1 MSKNTRQG
9 RVCAIATLAL
19 FATGA
24 QADDL
29 LLIDLS
35 VPNQIT
41 ITATGG
47 LSAATI
53 SGGDT
58 TGVYLDN
65 FYGVAGGSLSTTST
79 GAGNLTNAE
88 NPSDGSPALFRGGGG
103 SDTGLNIFS
112 WSSDVTVTFTAGE
125 LAFTGSGTWAL
136 DAPEYADMLAGNT
149 TGNLYFPADTADD
162 VSAATLLGTYRVIPA
177 PGAATLLGIGL
188 GLGAVRRRR

>member
-1 MSKNTRQG
+1 MSVNTRQG
-9 RVCAIATLAL
+9 RVCAIATLAF

-47 LSAATI
+47 LSAATVTGSDSI
-53 SGGDT
+53 
-58 TGVYLDN
+58 GVYFDN
-65 FYGVAGGSLSTTST
+65 FYGVAGGALSTTST
-79 GAGNLTNAE
+79 GAGNLTNAA

-103 SDTGLNIFS
+103 SDTGLNVFS
-112 WSSDVTVTFTAGE
+112 WSPDVNVTFTAGA

-162 VSAATLLGTYRVIPA
+162 VSAATLLGTYRVIPT

>member
-1 MSKNTRQG
+1 MSANTRQG
-9 RVCAIATLAL
+9 SVCAIATLAL

-41 ITATGG
+41 ITATAG

-162 VSAATLLGTYRVIPA
+162 VANATLLGTYRVIPA

>member
-1 MSKNTRQG
+1 MSAISRQG

-41 ITATGG
+41 ITATAG
-47 LSAATI
+47 LSAITT
-53 SGGDT
+53 SGSDT
-58 TGVYLDN
+58 TGIYMEN
-65 FYGVAGGSLSTTST
+65 FYSAAGGALSTSST
-79 GAGNLTNAE
+79 GAGDLTNAE
-88 NPSDGSPALFRGGGG
+88 NPSDGSPALFRAGGGT
-103 SDTGLNIFS
+103 DTGLNVWSF
-112 WSSDVTVTFTAGE
+112 SSDTTVTFTAGS

-149 TGNLYFPADTADD
+149 SGNIYFPADDASDLSTAMI
-162 VSAATLLGTYRVIPA
+162 LGSYRVIPA